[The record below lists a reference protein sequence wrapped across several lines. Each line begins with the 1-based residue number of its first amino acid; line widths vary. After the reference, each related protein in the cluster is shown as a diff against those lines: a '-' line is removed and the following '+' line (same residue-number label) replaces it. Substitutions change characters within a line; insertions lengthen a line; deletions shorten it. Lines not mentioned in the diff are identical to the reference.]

1 MASFFR
7 PAQQPASQYQGALL
21 TAPASPVVR
30 AGSLVQRT
38 SLELSGCQRMGSNP
52 APGCSAARVG
62 AGECCVTCD
71 SGTPAVTA
79 GAHRGPAVSDAT
91 RTQRGPGRPRSRLA
105 PVPSVRRRLRRSG
118 PPRPGTGSACRARLA
133 VSPLEGLEGGPLV
146 CLAASRSWSGKVRCV
161 EAAHGHPADW
171 RMASNT
177 DNRRRLL
184 GSTQLWGI
192 CAGHAFHTAVRLDL
206 NPCTPGNSPTS

>member
-7 PAQQPASQYQGALL
+7 PAQQPAPQYQGALL

-62 AGECCVTCD
+62 AGGCRVTCD
-71 SGTPAVTA
+71 SHYALLTA
-79 GAHRGPAVSDAT
+79 RARRRPVVSDAA
-91 RTQRGPGRPRSRLA
+91 RTQRGPGRPRSRPA
-105 PVPSVRRRLRRSG
+105 PVPPCVDACGTRSSAT
-118 PPRPGTGSACRARLA
+118 GTGSACRARLA